1 MRLIVPR
8 INRGGMGVKLWT
20 VLPMLLALTLAA
32 YSPVRAETC
41 ATQDGE
47 VPPRCQCPANA
58 KRVSKGALCDVQ
70 KPEDRAAGLPSC
82 FEQYQCRPITVAAP
96 ARPRTMMIFMDWGL
110 AAVSPSAGQII
121 EAIRESATPSS
132 RITIS
137 GHTDRSE
144 ERPAQLARARAEA
157 VREALIAAG
166 VPGRAIVRLE
176 AAGTRGLPVATSAGE
191 REPRN
196 RFVSVTIR

>member
-1 MRLIVPR
+1 MRLIVSTHKL
-8 INRGGMGVKLWT
+8 GGMGVKFWT
-20 VLPMLLALTLAA
+20 VLPTLLALTLATYA
-32 YSPVRAETC
+32 PARAETC
-41 ATQDGE
+41 ATQDGKVAPE
-47 VPPRCQCPANA
+47 CRCPSQT
-58 KRVSKGALCDVQ
+58 KRISSGALCSVQ
-70 KPEDRAAGLPSC
+70 RPEDRAAGLPSC
-82 FEQYQCRPITVAAP
+82 FEQYQCRPIAAA
-96 ARPRTMMIFMDWGL
+96 ARSPRTMMIFMDWGL
-110 AAVSPSAGQII
+110 ATVSPSAGQII
-121 EAIRESATPSS
+121 AAIRESATPSS

-144 ERPAQLARARAEA
+144 ERSAQLARARAEA

-176 AAGTRGLPVATSAGE
+176 AAGTRGLPVATAAGE